1 MLKDEYKP
9 FVPHLHSKNQHQNSI
24 HKQNKYMV
32 KDSDYAFAY
41 ASPVSRTWHQN
52 DQNGKFH
59 DFYSRTKG
67 TNEYLL
73 WKSVLAF
80 DYLFRNM
87 FQYFGEFHHKYYI

>member
-1 MLKDEYKP
+1 
-9 FVPHLHSKNQHQNSI
+9 
-24 HKQNKYMV
+24 MV

-41 ASPVSRTWHQN
+41 ASPVSQAWHQN

-73 WKSVLAF
+73 
-80 DYLFRNM
+80 
-87 FQYFGEFHHKYYI
+87 